1 MEESAERD
9 HQRQLLEDLFAS
21 KEDKPEAT
29 PPAISAPSPDELVA
43 QSREAKRNRQEKRV
57 DAITRRQGRR

>member
-9 HQRQLLEDLFAS
+9 DQMQLLEDLFAT

-29 PPAISAPSPDELVA
+29 PSALSAPSADELIA
-43 QSREAKRNRQEKRV
+43 QSREAKRNRQEKRI